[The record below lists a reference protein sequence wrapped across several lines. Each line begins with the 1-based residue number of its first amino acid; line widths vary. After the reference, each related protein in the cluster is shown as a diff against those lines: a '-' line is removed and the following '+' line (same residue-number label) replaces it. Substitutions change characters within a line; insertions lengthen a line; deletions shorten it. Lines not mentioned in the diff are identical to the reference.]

1 MARPSPVVVQW
12 SILAVLL
19 VLWELIPMTGLLP
32 ELFLPPLSKTLYVL
46 WTDRAIYFA
55 ALLVTLYEVAIAMVI
70 ACGLGILVGA
80 VVGGVAALRDLLLPV
95 FSSLYAVPIVI
106 LYPIFTAWFGIGS
119 QSKIAFAGIYGFFP
133 VMLSTA
139 AGIRTIDPQFLLAA
153 RSMGATLPQQ
163 ITKVIIPASVPTVF
177 AGLRLGGAL
186 TIIGVVVAEMLTS
199 SAGIGYLVT
208 LNRTILDSARVFAA
222 ILAILVL
229 SVVYYKL
236 ARAIESRMVV
246 WQSAGRPSQRSDARS
261 AAMPQP
267 ATSAA

>member
-1 MARPSPVVVQW
+1 MRWPAPTTVRRLILVA
-12 SILAVLL
+12 ILA
-19 VLWELIPMTGLLP
+19 LWEFVPTTGLLP
-32 ELFLPPLSKTLYVL
+32 ELFLPSLSKTLTVL
-46 WTDRAIYFA
+46 WIDRHLYFA
-55 ALLVTLYEVAIAMVI
+55 ALLVTLYEVALSMLI
-70 ACGLGILVGA
+70 ACGLGILAGA
-80 VVGGVAALRDLLLPV
+80 VVGGVAVLRNLLLPI

-106 LYPIFTAWFGIGS
+106 LYPVFTAWFGIGS

-153 RSMGATLPQQ
+153 RSMGATLPQLV
-163 ITKVIIPASVPTVF
+163 TRVIIPASLPTVF

-208 LNRTILDSARVFAA
+208 LNRTILDSPRVFAA

-229 SVVYYKL
+229 SIAYYML
-236 ARAIESRMVV
+236 ARALESRMVV
-246 WQSAGRPSQRSDARS
+246 WQSVGRQKKSS
-261 AAMPQP
+261 APTSP
-267 ATSAA
+267 AAVAAPAAA